1 MIQLPRIQHQRRGEL
16 LRGELLDS
24 CMGCPVPSVGPSV
37 KIGAAAHGVAYR
49 CRPDTSFDDRTG
61 AVRGT
66 SVFLPGAHQSV
77 THNSRAMVSMRNLLG
92 KIYCSGQSQSARLG
106 LTSTLLRP
114 LATRRTPC
122 GPSERQ
128 RAFWMSW
135 LIGPVRRIRT
145 LMPAWSLARDA
156 VESLQT

>member
-1 MIQLPRIQHQRRGEL
+1 MASHIGVVPTPRLMTGQGR
-16 LRGELLDS
+16 S
-24 CMGCPVPSVGPSV
+24 
-37 KIGAAAHGVAYR
+37 AAR
-49 CRPDTSFDDRTG
+49 QSFFRE
-61 AVRGT
+61 
-66 SVFLPGAHQSV
+66 PHQSV